1 MKGFTPFTVTFDELI
16 YFGADYTTVRT
27 FQEEGFSSPKTQE
40 VFVIAASLHAAAILA
55 VQVWKRSKGVRL
67 GMVYP
72 LESDAVKAYENQPT
86 LMCKRYFPYKVQ
98 INGLGFVTEV
108 EHLKNKSLD
117 RNKGGL

>member
-1 MKGFTPFTVTFDELI
+1 MKGFTPSLVIFDELTHLD
-16 YFGADYTTVRT
+16 ADYDK
-27 FQEEGFSSPKTQE
+27 EHSSPETQE
-40 VFVIAASLHAAAILA
+40 IFVIAASLHAAAILA

-108 EHLKNKSLD
+108 EQLKNKSLD